1 MRLVWSIVLLAV
13 LGSFVLVAALTV
25 SPESAGGALDVFLL
39 YLGGLALLGLVVF
52 TGRRGGDPLEESPF
66 ETAGRPVR
74 QVPGPLPELERIARA
89 LSLGTQS
96 AFDYHFRLQPLLR
109 EITEARLAAR
119 GRRLE
124 DAERMLGSDAW
135 ELVRPSSGLPEN
147 RHGPGADPEAVRRL
161 VEGLEKI

>member
-1 MRLVWSIVLLAV
+1 MRLVWSMVILAV
-13 LGSFVLVAALTV
+13 LGALVLAAALTV
-25 SPESAGGALDVFLL
+25 SPESAGGALDVFFL
-39 YLGGLALLGLVVF
+39 YVGGLALLGLVVF
-52 TGRRGGDPLEESPF
+52 TGRRGGEAPERSPF
-66 ETAGRPVR
+66 EEARRPVWPA
-74 QVPGPLPELERIARA
+74 PGPLPELERITRA

-109 EITEARLAAR
+109 EITETRLAAR

-135 ELVRPSSGLPEN
+135 ELVRPSSGLLEN

>member
-1 MRLVWSIVLLAV
+1 VRLVWSIVILAV
-13 LGSFVLVAALTV
+13 LGSIALVVALTV

-39 YLGGLALLGLVVF
+39 YLGALILLGVVVF
-52 TGRRGGDPLEESPF
+52 TGRSGEEAGDSAFEQARRPLLVE
-66 ETAGRPVR
+66 A
-74 QVPGPLPELERIARA
+74 GPLPELERITRA

-96 AFDYHFRLQPLLR
+96 AFDFHFRLQPLLR
-109 EITEARLAAR
+109 EIAEARLAAR

-135 ELVRPSSGLPEN
+135 ELVRPARGVPED
-147 RHGPGADPEAVRRL
+147 RHGPGADPDAVRRL

>member
-1 MRLVWSIVLLAV
+1 VRLVWSIVILAV
-13 LGSFVLVAALTV
+13 LGSIALVAALTV

-39 YLGGLALLGLVVF
+39 YLGALILLAVVVF
-52 TGRRGGDPLEESPF
+52 TGRSGDNESDSAFDQARRPLRAE
-66 ETAGRPVR
+66 
-74 QVPGPLPELERIARA
+74 PGPLPELERITRA

-96 AFDYHFRLQPLLR
+96 AFDFHFRLQPLLR
-109 EITEARLAAR
+109 EIAEARLAAR

-135 ELVRPSSGLPEN
+135 ELVRPARGLPED
-147 RHGPGADPEAVRRL
+147 RHGPGADPDAVRRL

>member
-1 MRLVWSIVLLAV
+1 VRLVWGIVILAV
-13 LGSFVLVAALTV
+13 LGGLALVAALTV

-39 YLGGLALLGLVVF
+39 YVGGLVLLGLVVF
-52 TGRRGGDPLEESPF
+52 TGRRDESRDPSPF
-66 ETAGRPVR
+66 EDARRRAQPATR
-74 QVPGPLPELERIARA
+74 PLPELERITRA

-109 EITEARLAAR
+109 EITETRLEAR

-124 DAERMLGSDAW
+124 DAERMLGSEAW
-135 ELVRPSSGLPEN
+135 QLVRPRSGLPEN

>member
-1 MRLVWSIVLLAV
+1 VRLVWGIVILAV
-13 LGSFVLVAALTV
+13 LGGLALVAALTV

-39 YLGGLALLGLVVF
+39 YVGGLVLLGLVVF
-52 TGRRGGDPLEESPF
+52 TGRRGESRDPSPF
-66 ETAGRPVR
+66 EDARRPAR
-74 QVPGPLPELERIARA
+74 PAPRPLPELERITRA

-109 EITEARLAAR
+109 EITETRLEAR

-124 DAERMLGSDAW
+124 DAERMLGSEAW
-135 ELVRPSSGLPEN
+135 ELVRPPSGLPEN
-147 RHGPGADPEAVRRL
+147 RHGPGADPDAVRRL

>member
-1 MRLVWSIVLLAV
+1 VRLVWSMVILAV
-13 LGSFVLVAALTV
+13 LGAFALVAALTV
-25 SPESAGGALDVFLL
+25 SPESAGGALDVFFL
-39 YLGGLALLGLVVF
+39 YIGGLTLLGLVVF
-52 TGRRGGDPLEESPF
+52 TGRRGGEAPERSPF
-66 ETAGRPVR
+66 DEARRPTPVVSR
-74 QVPGPLPELERIARA
+74 PLPELERITRA

-109 EITEARLAAR
+109 EITETRLAAR

-135 ELVRPSSGLPEN
+135 ELVRPRTGLPEN
-147 RHGPGADPEAVRRL
+147 RHGPGVNLDTVRRL